1 MRVQSGCTHFPMEVS
16 MLVRKPLIA
25 ASLTAAALACAP
37 AAVFATDVPAPDIPA
52 GACTD
57 QSPPK
62 SSYTSRDVKRAKRT
76 HVLRGKA
83 SDVGCGV
90 DRVEVSFARKVG
102 KKCKY
107 QSGTRLSSR
116 SATCARPTKWM
127 AAKGT
132 TKWTF
137 KLPKKLARGT
147 YIIRTRA
154 TDFAG
159 NVQHVKSKKLHVR

>member
-1 MRVQSGCTHFPMEVS
+1 
-16 MLVRKPLIA
+16 MLNRKSLIA
-25 ASLTAAALACAP
+25 ASLAAAALACAP
-37 AAVFATDVPAPDIPA
+37 AAVFATDVPAPDTPA

-57 QSPPK
+57 QTPP
-62 SSYTSRDVKRAKRT
+62 TSGITSKALKKAKRS
-76 HVLRGKA
+76 HVLRGTA
-83 SDVGCGV
+83 RDVGCGL

-107 QSGTRLSSR
+107 QSGTKLSSR
-116 SATCARPTKWM
+116 SATCARPTEWM

-147 YIIRTRA
+147 YILRTRA